1 MNRLAV
7 ASAVTWMFAVSG
19 PIQAAPLATSFTY
32 QGQLKQGGAPY
43 NGPADMNFTL
53 WTAATAGSQ
62 VGPFRG
68 FIGIAVVNGLFTV
81 DLDFT
86 AASYAAGEARF
97 LQVEVKVPSGPGGTF
112 TPLVPRQAL
121 NPTPYAVRALS
132 ANSLD
137 AADGSPA
144 GVVFVDNNGN
154 VGVGT
159 TTPESKLHVH
169 KATAGT
175 VTADTNSMA
184 VFENSTNGY
193 VTILTPDASERGLLF
208 GEPSNSA
215 AGGMMY
221 NSGGTPDGLQFR
233 TNGNVTRMS
242 IDNGGNVGIGTAD
255 AATPLEVAMSDKRL
269 QIRLDGGLVPGI
281 NLAGSGGNLGILRIR
296 NAIEMWPDDAGS
308 RPGKI
313 ALANAAATAFTIAL
327 DGGNGN
333 ASFTGNLSFGSATRQ
348 MLNLWTS
355 EYGIGV
361 QGYTEYFRSDG
372 GFAWFNKGSHNDN
385 TNNPGAGGSV
395 LMVLN
400 SSGNLGVGTTSPLA
414 KLDVNGRT
422 RTKSLEITGGA
433 DLAEP
438 FVIPGDVEPG
448 AVVVIDADRPGQL
461 KVAYEPFDRKVA
473 GIVSG
478 ANGLP
483 AGMVLR
489 GEGRSDAD
497 GGHLV
502 AMTGRAW
509 CKCDASF
516 GAIRAGDLLTTSA
529 NPGHAM
535 RIADDADAPRGSII
549 GKAMTVLENG
559 QGLVLVL
566 VDLQ

>member
-1 MNRLAV
+1 
-7 ASAVTWMFAVSG
+7 
-19 PIQAAPLATSFTY
+19 
-32 QGQLKQGGAPY
+32 
-43 NGPADMNFTL
+43 
-53 WTAATAGSQ
+53 
-62 VGPFRG
+62 
-68 FIGIAVVNGLFTV
+68 
-81 DLDFT
+81 
-86 AASYAAGEARF
+86 
-97 LQVEVKVPSGPGGTF
+97 
-112 TPLVPRQAL
+112 
-121 NPTPYAVRALS
+121 
-132 ANSLD
+132 
-137 AADGSPA
+137 
-144 GVVFVDNNGN
+144 
-154 VGVGT
+154 
-159 TTPESKLHVH
+159 
-169 KATAGT
+169 
-175 VTADTNSMA
+175 
-184 VFENSTNGY
+184 
-193 VTILTPDASERGLLF
+193 
-208 GEPSNSA
+208 
-215 AGGMMY
+215 MY

-535 RIADDADAPRGSII
+535 HRR
-549 GKAMTVLENG
+549 
-559 QGLVLVL
+559 
-566 VDLQ
+566 